1 MIQVSSPIETWI
13 WRWRD
18 LPQAFLGADGESL
31 GVPHSGWPAWR
42 QSMRVVE
49 LVIHY
54 KYNTTRR
61 RGRTT
66 TVRTDYDIALLRID
80 YPVID
85 EESGEKT
92 FLKGSVK

>member
-1 MIQVSSPIETWI
+1 
-13 WRWRD
+13 
-18 LPQAFLGADGESL
+18 
-31 GVPHSGWPAWR
+31 
-42 QSMRVVE
+42 MRVVE
-49 LVIHY
+49 LVIHYKVSQSVRKISNEENIWIHY

>member
-1 MIQVSSPIETWI
+1 
-13 WRWRD
+13 
-18 LPQAFLGADGESL
+18 
-31 GVPHSGWPAWR
+31 
-42 QSMRVVE
+42 MRVVE

-85 EESGEKT
+85 EESGKKT
-92 FLKGSVK
+92 FFKGSR

>member
-1 MIQVSSPIETWI
+1 
-13 WRWRD
+13 
-18 LPQAFLGADGESL
+18 
-31 GVPHSGWPAWR
+31 
-42 QSMRVVE
+42 MRVVE